1 MELSRKTMK
10 KLALLIAFAALAFTA
25 FEWFDGAARAAVF
38 LLDLLAPF
46 LAGGAAAFVLN
57 VPMRFIE

>member
-38 LLDLLAPF
+38 LLDLLAP
-46 LAGGAAAFVLN
+46 AGPWPLY
-57 VPMRFIE
+57 